1 MEVMEV
7 MEGERFRPRRIDP
20 SDVPPGARLIR
31 TPFGDRIITE

>member
-1 MEVMEV
+1 

-20 SDVPPGARLIR
+20 SEVQEGSRLIR